1 MRELRRCAPARRGSI
16 RSFLAVAESH
26 RRRGVGS
33 ALVRRSSE
41 QLAAA
46 GFRYS
51 VAFCTS
57 PKSVAVFAQSG
68 FERWGGQTVATFE
81 HAGRRWFEHV
91 PDEWAVMVRKH

>member
-1 MRELRRCAPARRGSI
+1 MSKASLGQPYTLEGKRVWVAGHRG
-16 RSFLAVAESH
+16 L
-26 RRRGVGS
+26 VGS